1 VWNQDGYPD
10 WYLAAGY
17 LVREP
22 VGAVAAGLALVAVE
36 LGSLRRVMQHLMTR
50 PRLHGI
56 GSAARDALD
65 VVPGVSI
72 LAGAVMA
79 AAGLGGVVGAGIVV
93 VMYAF
98 NEAKGR
104 PIMPMA
110 VPVFGFLA
118 VALTSDALQALGV
131 R

>member
-1 VWNQDGYPD
+1 
-10 WYLAAGY
+10 
-17 LVREP
+17 
-22 VGAVAAGLALVAVE
+22 
-36 LGSLRRVMQHLMTR
+36 
-50 PRLHGI
+50 
-56 GSAARDALD
+56 
-65 VVPGVSI
+65 VVPAVSI

-79 AAGLGGVVGAGIVV
+79 AAGLTGPVGAGIVV

-110 VPVFGFLA
+110 VPVFGFLS